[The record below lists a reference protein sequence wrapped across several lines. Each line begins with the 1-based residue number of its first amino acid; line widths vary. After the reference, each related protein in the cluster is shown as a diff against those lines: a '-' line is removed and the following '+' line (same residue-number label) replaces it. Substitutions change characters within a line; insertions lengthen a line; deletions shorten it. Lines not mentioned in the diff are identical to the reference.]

1 LQVGGGSGFSGLH
14 GQPDEDG
21 GGVVVCAGG
30 GGGSAGFVAAG
41 GGVVFF
47 GVCCVLGVELLGLD
61 DALLLFVVELSVEL
75 GGVPGVDEIQVDWG
89 VLLSGSSP
97 AAPWNAM
104 PTSTPS
110 NADPSTAEPPA
121 AHSART
127 AVLLV
132 NAHGVKS
139 GDHALRQITGGPVAG
154 ERSPGCLI
162 GSLMAPVE

>member
-1 LQVGGGSGFSGLH
+1 MGGGSGFSGLQGH
-14 GQPDEDG
+14 PDEDG
-21 GGVVVCAGG
+21 GGVVVGTGVDVGCC
-30 GGGSAGFVAAG
+30 SGFVAAG

-47 GVCCVLGVELLGLD
+47 GLCCVLGVVLLALDRALVLLGG
-61 DALLLFVVELSVEL
+61 ELSVEL
-75 GGVPGVDEIQVDWG
+75 GVVLGVVETQLEAG

-127 AVLLV
+127 AVLL
-132 NAHGVKS
+132 
-139 GDHALRQITGGPVAG
+139 
-154 ERSPGCLI
+154 
-162 GSLMAPVE
+162 